1 MIDYYSIYTVLRERI
16 KFYSII
22 FLALL
27 PILFLT
33 SIIGVIILL
42 VWGIIASII
51 VTVFTFVF
59 LTLRIKD

>member
-33 SIIGVIILL
+33 SMIGVIILL